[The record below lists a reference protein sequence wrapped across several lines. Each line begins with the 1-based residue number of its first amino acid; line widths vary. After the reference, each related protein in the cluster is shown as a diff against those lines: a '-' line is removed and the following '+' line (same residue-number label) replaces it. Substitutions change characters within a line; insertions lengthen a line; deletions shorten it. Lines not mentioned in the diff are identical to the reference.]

1 MKTSRKI
8 LVGLA
13 VVSVF
18 ASCAPTAERRP
29 VSLREKTPEA
39 GALPGEI
46 AYVQDLAVGES
57 AIYIKDLETNGRA
70 QVNTPPGYSS
80 SPAFSPDGNEIAYS
94 VTRANGFSNLWM
106 STRTGAPRRL
116 TAGNTTDDY
125 PTWSA
130 DGTELVFASL
140 REDST
145 NWQLYRMDADGG
157 EAEQVGPSDGENVYP
172 DWSPVADEVVFTR
185 RDGDNNYK
193 LYVLDLGTGDTR
205 QLTTGGGDDLFPRFS
220 PDGDKVVFSSNRRE
234 DVWQLY
240 IVDVASGD
248 LTRVI
253 GSDSLD
259 RFPDWSPDGE
269 YIVLSAN
276 HLAVYRADGESLPGG
291 ALRWK
296 LTTSRAIAPS
306 WR

>member
-1 MKTSRKI
+1 MNVKKI
-8 LVGLA
+8 IVGLA
-13 VVSVF
+13 AVSVF

-29 VSLREKTPEA
+29 VSLREKVPPA
-39 GALPGEI
+39 GALPGEV

-57 AIYIKDLETNGRA
+57 AIYIKNLETNGRE
-70 QVNTPPGYSS
+70 QLSTPPGYAG
-80 SPAFSPDGNEIAYS
+80 SPAWSPDGNEIAYS
-94 VTRANGFSNLWM
+94 VTRPDGFSNLWV
-106 STRTGAPRRL
+106 SPVGGAPRRL
-116 TAGNTTDDY
+116 TEGLTTDDY
-125 PTWSA
+125 PTWSP
-130 DGTELVFASL
+130 DGSEIIFASL
-140 REDST
+140 RDDND
-145 NWQLYRMDADGG
+145 NWRLYRMSADGG
-157 EAEQVGPSDGENVYP
+157 EAEAVGPTDGESVYP
-172 DWSPVADEVVFTR
+172 DWSPKGDTVVFSHR
-185 RDGDNNYK
+185 SGDGGYK
-193 LYVLDLGTGDTR
+193 LAVLDLDSGDVKE
-205 QLTTGGGDDLFPRFS
+205 LTSGPGDDLFPKIS
-220 PDGDKVVFSSNRRE
+220 PDGDEVVFSSNRRE

-240 IVDVASGD
+240 VVNIDSGD
-248 LTRVI
+248 VRRII